1 MDLRIY
7 LIGFMASGKSETG
20 RELARL
26 LGMPFQD
33 LDDRI
38 EEEAGQS
45 IPDLFAAQGERS
57 FRELESRLLKE
68 TGALAG
74 AVIATGGGAPCYH
87 EGMDWINRSGLSI
100 FLDAAEEE
108 LARRLFRGR
117 ASRPML
123 RGLSDEAA
131 LADRV
136 SRMLGQRRPCYR
148 RAHLRVE
155 SAGTPAEVAG
165 HIYHCWM
172 QIIGH

>member
-38 EEEAGQS
+38 EEEAGRS

-57 FRELESRLLKE
+57 FRALESRLLKE

-100 FLDAAEEE
+100 FLDAAQEE
-108 LARRLFRGR
+108 LARRLSEEDLHTELTFTNARGDAER
-117 ASRPML
+117 IADLAR
-123 RGLSDEAA
+123 D
-131 LADRV
+131 ADRV
-136 SRMLGQRRPCYR
+136 EQGPPLADKLDRTAADLLIERWIGD
-148 RAHLRVE
+148 
-155 SAGTPAEVAG
+155 AEQFADV
-165 HIYHCWM
+165 
-172 QIIGH
+172 